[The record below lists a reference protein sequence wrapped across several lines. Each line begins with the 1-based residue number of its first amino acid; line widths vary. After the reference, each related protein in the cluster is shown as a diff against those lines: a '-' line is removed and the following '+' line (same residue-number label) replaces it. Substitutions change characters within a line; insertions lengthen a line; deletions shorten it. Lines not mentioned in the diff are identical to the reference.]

1 MITLSQL
8 PDWLKQWTTLS
19 ENKRHQ
25 LDEVREKVETFRA
38 SFKTME
44 YQELCYVLAAEFT
57 KRNRPRRWMIE
68 QLIGR
73 LNTVRNTEHMDSIV
87 HLRTYVFR
95 HA

>member
-8 PDWLKQWTTLS
+8 PDWLKRWTLLS
-19 ENKRHQ
+19 EDKRHH

-38 SFKTME
+38 SFKTMTYE
-44 YQELCYVLAAEFT
+44 ELCYILAMEFT
-57 KRNRPRRWMIE
+57 KRKRPRRWMIE

-73 LNTVRNTEHMDSIV
+73 LNTVRNQTHMESIV